1 MEVVV
6 GRIGRP
12 HGLRGEVTVQVTTD
26 DPDERFASGAVL
38 GTDPAGRGPLTVVS
52 MRRSGPV
59 LVLGFDGVADRNAA
73 EALRGTSLTLDASLL
88 PVPDDPE
95 EFYDHQLVGL
105 TVVDQAGTV
114 LGTVTEVWHPPAAP
128 VLAVEPAGRLPGTG
142 AVRLRDRADR
152 RPRGRPV
159 GRRPAG
165 RNVRRPRGTR
175 SSQCGSASSRSS
187 PATSIRCG
195 NRCWARRLPMTSS
208 SWRFATCGTGP
219 PTGTAPSTTRRTA
232 AAPGW

>member
-26 DPDERFASGAVL
+26 DPDERFASGALL
-38 GTDPAGRGPLTVVS
+38 GTDPANLGPLTVIS

-128 VLAVEPAGRLPGTG
+128 VLAVERPDGSQELVPFVSAIVPIVDLEGGRL
-142 AVRLRDRADR
+142 VVD
-152 RPRGRPV
+152 
-159 GRRPAG
+159 
-165 RNVRRPRGTR
+165 
-175 SSQCGSASSRSS
+175 
-187 PATSIRCG
+187 
-195 NRCWARRLPMTSS
+195 
-208 SWRFATCGTGP
+208 P
-219 PTGTAPSTTRRTA
+219 PDGMFPD
-232 AAPGW
+232 PE

>member
-1 MEVVV
+1 VEVVV

-88 PVPDDPE
+88 PVPDDPD

-128 VLAVEPAGRLPGTG
+128 VLAVNRPDGSQELVPFVSAIVPTVDLANGRLVVDPPDGMF
-142 AVRLRDRADR
+142 AD
-152 RPRGRPV
+152 PE
-159 GRRPAG
+159 
-165 RNVRRPRGTR
+165 
-175 SSQCGSASSRSS
+175 
-187 PATSIRCG
+187 
-195 NRCWARRLPMTSS
+195 
-208 SWRFATCGTGP
+208 
-219 PTGTAPSTTRRTA
+219 
-232 AAPGW
+232 

>member
-1 MEVVV
+1 VEVVV

-38 GTDPAGRGPLTVVS
+38 GTDPASRGPLTVVS

-128 VLAVEPAGRLPGTG
+128 VLAVDRPDGSQELVPFVSAIVPIVDLEGGRLVVDPPDGMFPG
-142 AVRLRDRADR
+142 
-152 RPRGRPV
+152 PE
-159 GRRPAG
+159 
-165 RNVRRPRGTR
+165 
-175 SSQCGSASSRSS
+175 Q
-187 PATSIRCG
+187 
-195 NRCWARRLPMTSS
+195 
-208 SWRFATCGTGP
+208 
-219 PTGTAPSTTRRTA
+219 
-232 AAPGW
+232 

>member
-1 MEVVV
+1 M
-6 GRIGRP
+6 
-12 HGLRGEVTVQVTTD
+12 QVTTD

-88 PVPDDPE
+88 PVPDDPD

-128 VLAVEPAGRLPGTG
+128 VLAVNRPDGSQELVPFVSAIVPIVDLANGRLVVDPPDGMF
-142 AVRLRDRADR
+142 AD
-152 RPRGRPV
+152 PE
-159 GRRPAG
+159 
-165 RNVRRPRGTR
+165 
-175 SSQCGSASSRSS
+175 
-187 PATSIRCG
+187 
-195 NRCWARRLPMTSS
+195 
-208 SWRFATCGTGP
+208 
-219 PTGTAPSTTRRTA
+219 
-232 AAPGW
+232 

>member
-88 PVPDDPE
+88 PVPDDPD

-105 TVVDQAGTV
+105 TVVDQTGTV

-128 VLAVEPAGRLPGTG
+128 VLAVNRPDGSQELVPFVSAIVPIVDLANGRLVVDPPDGMF
-142 AVRLRDRADR
+142 AD
-152 RPRGRPV
+152 PE
-159 GRRPAG
+159 
-165 RNVRRPRGTR
+165 
-175 SSQCGSASSRSS
+175 
-187 PATSIRCG
+187 
-195 NRCWARRLPMTSS
+195 
-208 SWRFATCGTGP
+208 
-219 PTGTAPSTTRRTA
+219 
-232 AAPGW
+232 

>member
-26 DPDERFASGAVL
+26 DPDDRFASGAVL
-38 GTDPAGRGPLTVVS
+38 GTDPASRGPLTVVS

-105 TVVDQAGTV
+105 SVVDRAGTV
-114 LGTVTEVWHPPAAP
+114 LGTVTEVWH
-128 VLAVEPAGRLPGTG
+128 RLPHPCSRWIGRT
-142 AVRLRDRADR
+142 A
-152 RPRGRPV
+152 PRSWCHSS
-159 GRRPAG
+159 
-165 RNVRRPRGTR
+165 PRSCR
-175 SSQCGSASSRSS
+175 SSTSKAAGWSSTHRTGCSPTPVADPSSR
-187 PATSIRCG
+187 PEE
-195 NRCWARRLPMTSS
+195 
-208 SWRFATCGTGP
+208 
-219 PTGTAPSTTRRTA
+219 
-232 AAPGW
+232 

>member
-38 GTDPAGRGPLTVVS
+38 NTDPSSRGPLTVVS

-95 EFYDHQLVGL
+95 EFYDHQLIGL
-105 TVVDQAGTV
+105 TVVDRAGTV

-128 VLAVEPAGRLPGTG
+128 VLAVERPDGSQELVPFVSAIVPVVDLEAGRLVVDPPDGMF
-142 AVRLRDRADR
+142 AD
-152 RPRGRPV
+152 PEE
-159 GRRPAG
+159 
-165 RNVRRPRGTR
+165 
-175 SSQCGSASSRSS
+175 
-187 PATSIRCG
+187 
-195 NRCWARRLPMTSS
+195 
-208 SWRFATCGTGP
+208 
-219 PTGTAPSTTRRTA
+219 
-232 AAPGW
+232 

>member
-1 MEVVV
+1 VEVVV

-38 GTDPAGRGPLTVVS
+38 GTDPISRGPLTVVS

-105 TVVDQAGTV
+105 TVVDQSGMV
-114 LGTVTEVWHPPAAP
+114 LGTVAEVWHPPAAP
-128 VLAVEPAGRLPGTG
+128 VLAVNRPDGTQELVPFVSAIVPVVDLEGGRLVVDPPDGMF
-142 AVRLRDRADR
+142 AD
-152 RPRGRPV
+152 PE
-159 GRRPAG
+159 
-165 RNVRRPRGTR
+165 
-175 SSQCGSASSRSS
+175 Q
-187 PATSIRCG
+187 
-195 NRCWARRLPMTSS
+195 
-208 SWRFATCGTGP
+208 
-219 PTGTAPSTTRRTA
+219 
-232 AAPGW
+232 